1 MDQVPPFVEAS
12 PAAVAVFGSALSERI
27 FADPRARAFL
37 VETQPTIQLKP
48 RLEWQFAALY
58 VTSAALAWN
67 KIQRHPYFADW
78 SYQNR
83 RDAALSTATNVL
95 TRLYKSETPD
105 TNRSVEKTLLHYLGP
120 AVRNSLVDSYMR
132 KELRD
137 GRFCLDAAYSLDE
150 SLRQIEQSPP
160 LFDLF
165 MEMMESDQITM
176 NHRHAPALLQLWK
189 DLSFLGVNAEAT
201 ALQISP
207 KAVKKTR
214 AFIWERA
221 RALRAANDTH
231 AL

>member
-12 PAAVAVFGSALSERI
+12 PAAAAVFGSALSERI

-37 VETQPTIQLKP
+37 VETQPIIQLRP
-48 RLEWQFAALY
+48 RLEWQFATLY
-58 VTSAALAWN
+58 VASGALAWN
-67 KIQRHPYFADW
+67 KIQRHPYFTEW

-83 RDAALSTATNVL
+83 RDAALSTAANVL
-95 TRLYKSETPD
+95 TRLYKSETAD
-105 TNRSVEKTLLHYLGP
+105 KTKSLEKTPLHYLGP

-137 GRFCLDAAYSLDE
+137 GRFCLDSAHTLDE

-165 MEMMESDQITM
+165 MDMMESDPITM

-189 DLSFLGVNAEAT
+189 ELSFLGVTPEAT
-201 ALQISP
+201 ALQISAR
-207 KAVKKTR
+207 AVKKTR